1 MPSVPGS
8 VASQLGDAA
17 SRRTGATVVLDPSG
31 LFDQQSTGAL
41 SEDCEIIRVSD
52 WGELRCAWDLVVR
65 RRPESPHRLV
75 VVHAPEFATP
85 TDLPWDIQH
94 EAADVIR
101 LRRPVGVAGRSAPGA
116 VDADPEQL
124 LTGLLTAQPPV
135 PDDLAGWFETAS
147 WWGQV
152 RATIAAQPT
161 PPPGTEAAW
170 QVWTRLDDRFRTW
183 LRNSYGSSLLS
194 STPHVALH
202 RVAPHLARRLD
213 DGAKILLVVIDG
225 LGFAQWHPLHGAAGL
240 TVHDAGAALAMI
252 PTLTSISR
260 QAIFAGALPRDFAA
274 TLRTTTAEERLWRRF
289 WMARGLPDRD
299 ISYTKTLGH
308 DAEQLPAVRGRA
320 AAIVVN
326 AVDDILHGA
335 EVLADRQVAA
345 GVDLWARTGFLTNLI
360 GAATADGYETWITS
374 DHGNLPTTAT
384 AVLREGQTVE
394 QTGIRVRVYP
404 NATLRAQAA
413 DHGEIWDPPCLPTI
427 ADAAYHPLFAP
438 GRTGYHTGPNRVS
451 HGGIS
456 LDEVIVPVAQV
467 SA

>member
-1 MPSVPGS
+1 M
-8 VASQLGDAA
+8 AQLGSALT
-17 SRRTGATVVLDPSG
+17 RRSGTTVVLDPDD
-31 LFDQQSTGAL
+31 LLDEHAAAAL
-41 SEDCEIIRVSD
+41 GEDCEIVRTSD
-52 WGELRCAWDLVVR
+52 WAGLRCAWDLVVR
-65 RRPESPHRLV
+65 GQPGSPHRLV
-75 VVHAPEFATP
+75 VVCSPEFTTP

-94 EAADVIR
+94 EAADVVR
-101 LRRPVGVAGRSAPGA
+101 LRRPAGVDACPAPEA
-116 VDADPEQL
+116 TDADPGRQL
-124 LTGLLTAQPPV
+124 SDLLTARPPL

-152 RATIAAQPT
+152 RAAIAAQAT

-170 QVWTRLDDRFRTW
+170 QTWARLDNHFRAW
-183 LRNSYGSSLLS
+183 LRSSYGSALLS

-202 RVAPHLARRLD
+202 RVGPHLARRLD
-213 DGAKILLVVIDG
+213 DGAKILLIVIDG
-225 LGFAQWHPLHGAAGL
+225 LGFAQWHPLRQAAGL
-240 TVHDAGAALAMI
+240 TVHHAGAALAMI
-252 PTLTSISR
+252 PTLTSVSR
-260 QAIFAGALPRDFAA
+260 QAIFAGVLPRDFAA
-274 TLRTTTAEERLWRRF
+274 TLRTTNAEEHLWRRF
-289 WMARGLPDRD
+289 WKARGLPDRE

-308 DAEQLPAVRGRA
+308 DVEQLPAVRGRV

-335 EVLADRQVAA
+335 DVLADRQVAA
-345 GVDLWARTGFLTNLI
+345 GVDLWARTGFLTNLV
-360 GAATADGYETWITS
+360 GTATADGYETWITS

-384 AVLREGQTVE
+384 PVPREGQTVE
-394 QTGIRVRVYP
+394 QTGIRVRIYP

-413 DHGEIWDPPCLPTI
+413 DRGEIWDPPGLPT
-427 ADAAYHPLFAP
+427 AAAYHPLFAP

>member
-8 VASQLGDAA
+8 VASQLRDAA

-31 LFDQQSTGAL
+31 LFDQQAAGAL
-41 SEDCEIIRVSD
+41 SEDCKIIRVTD
-52 WGELRCAWDLVVR
+52 WSELRCAWDLDVR
-65 RRPESPHRLV
+65 RRPESLHRLV
-75 VVHAPEFATP
+75 VVRSAEFRKP

-94 EAADVIR
+94 EAAAVVH
-101 LRRPVGVAGRSAPGA
+101 LRRPEPADTRSAPGA
-116 VDADPEQL
+116 LNAGPERL
-124 LTGLLTAQPPV
+124 LKDLLTAEPPV

-161 PPPGTEAAW
+161 PPPGTEDAW
-170 QVWTRLDDRFRTW
+170 QTWVRLDDQFRGW

-213 DGAKILLVVIDG
+213 DGAKILLIVIDG
-225 LGFAQWHPLHGAAGL
+225 LGFAQWHPLHEVAGL
-240 TVHDAGAALAMI
+240 DVHHVGAALAMI

-260 QAIFAGALPRDFAA
+260 QAIFAGTMPRDFAA
-274 TLRTTTAEERLWRRF
+274 TLGTTTAEERLWRRF
-289 WMARGLPDRD
+289 WRDRGLADRD
-299 ISYTKTLGH
+299 VSYTKTLGH
-308 DAEQLPAVRGRA
+308 DAEQLPAVQGSA
-320 AAIVVN
+320 AAVVVN

-335 EVLADRQVAA
+335 DVLADRQVAV
-345 GVDLWARTGFLTNLI
+345 GVDLWARTGFLSNLV
-360 GAATADGYETWITS
+360 GTATADGYETWITS
-374 DHGNLPTTAT
+374 DHGNLPTTA
-384 AVLREGQTVE
+384 APVLREGQTVE
-394 QTGIRVRVYP
+394 QTGIRVRIYP
-404 NATLRAQAA
+404 NARLRAQAA
-413 DHGEIWDPPCLPTI
+413 DHGEIWDPPCLPTT

-467 SA
+467 SV